1 MQVLN
6 TKYTINMRKIYPT
19 SELKAVSD
27 SASAL
32 DDKMGKI
39 HNEVKEL
46 KNESLSEQLDEV
58 LDLSSLTA
66 TRDKIMQGILQQLI
80 DKPKKLTKCAGK
92 KKVRSCNLLN
102 GPFLYLY

>member
-19 SELKAVSD
+19 SELKAVAD

-46 KNESLSEQLDEV
+46 KNESLSEQ
-58 LDLSSLTA
+58 
-66 TRDKIMQGILQQLI
+66 
-80 DKPKKLTKCAGK
+80 
-92 KKVRSCNLLN
+92 
-102 GPFLYLY
+102 